1 MALFSSPRLARL
13 FEMIQ
18 AEQLPQNELAK
29 RFNVSSRTIRTDIS
43 ELNDILHRYG
53 AQIFYKRGSGYILHV
68 DDQTLFATLPKQRKA
83 IQTIPRTARDRTDTL
98 LLKLLLEPD
107 PIKLDNIAE
116 AWCISRGTL
125 QHDMSTVRERLGK
138 YALQLESIP
147 RFGTKLNGDER
158 LIRACLTDI
167 LLHRFLQE
175 MELPLDQ
182 IKIDTLAHIDLIH
195 IDLPHIDLL
204 HIEETLQN
212 NLNRFDIQLTNT
224 GRQYLIF
231 NCAASLLRIRRHHMI
246 GLNPI
251 AQEPIT
257 QESIT
262 QGSITHNKKLQLDK
276 FQLDKTIQKVAEEI
290 SASFTRFVENGIP
303 PTEIHYLG
311 RQIAVQRIPQ
321 HGDSVFS
328 ILESQRW
335 ADDILNDI
343 NESYNYDLRHDNRLR
358 NDLAMHLSLLISRL
372 QHQISTQNPLLADI
386 KHYYPFAY
394 DVTVSALT
402 RIGDQL
408 PYIINEDELGYLAV
422 HIGVGLERHYG
433 TGNNRPIPVLLVT
446 DAGNAIQRMI
456 EAQITRE
463 FSQLKLQR
471 ILPCHE
477 YNKLAYVE
485 ENFVITTLRLTEKNK
500 PVVKI
505 SPFPTPYQLELIGRL
520 TMVDQTRSS
529 ILERFFDRRYF
540 IVIKEEITQEAL
552 FKKVCRKLQADG
564 YVNDD
569 FLPSLIER
577 ESILSTLFRKNTLG
591 KNTLGGNMPGE
602 NIALPHS
609 LGLLA
614 LKTVVVTILAP
625 NGIEWSKETKERAN
639 VIFLLAI
646 SKEDY
651 EEAMSI
657 YDLFVTF
664 VREKAVKRLL
674 RSRNFDDFQVIAKD
688 SLGRVI

>member
-1 MALFSSPRLARL
+1 MALFSYPRLARL
-13 FEMIQ
+13 FEIIQ
-18 AEQLPQNELAK
+18 AEQLPQDELAK

-53 AQIFYKRGSGYILHV
+53 AQIFYKRGNGYILRV
-68 DDQTLFATLPKQRKA
+68 DDQVLFATLPKQQKA
-83 IQTIPRTARDRTDTL
+83 IQTIPRTARDRTDAL

-116 AWCISRGTL
+116 TWCISRGTL

-138 YALQLESIP
+138 YSLQLESVP

-158 LIRACLTDI
+158 LIRACLTDT
-167 LLHRFLQE
+167 LLHRFLRE
-175 MELPLDQ
+175 MELSLDQ
-182 IKIDTLAHIDLIH
+182 VRLDTLAHIELTHIDQPHLDLIH
-195 IDLPHIDLL
+195 I
-204 HIEETLQN
+204 EEILQN
-212 NLNRFDIQLTNT
+212 NLNRFDIQLTNE

-246 GLNPI
+246 RQNPI
-251 AQEPIT
+251 TQGSVA

-262 QGSITHNKKLQLDK
+262 HSKKLQLDK
-276 FQLDKTIQKVAEEI
+276 LQLDKTIQKVAEEI
-290 SASFTRFVENGIP
+290 SASFARFVENEIP
-303 PTEIHYLG
+303 LAEIHYLG
-311 RQIAVQRIPQ
+311 RQIAAQRIPQ
-321 HGDSVFS
+321 RGDSIFS

-335 ADDILNDI
+335 TDDILNDI

-358 NDLAMHLSLLISRL
+358 NDLAMHLNLLISRL
-372 QHQISTQNPLLADI
+372 HNQISTKNPLLTDI
-386 KHYYPFAY
+386 KQHYPFAY

-402 RIGDQL
+402 RIEDQL
-408 PYIINEDELGYLAV
+408 PCVINEDELGYLAV

-446 DAGNAIQRMI
+446 DAGNATQRMI
-456 EAQITRE
+456 EAQIARE
-463 FSQLKLQR
+463 FPQLKLQR
-471 ILPCHE
+471 TLPCHE
-477 YNKLAYVE
+477 YNKSAYVE
-485 ENFVITTLRLTEKNK
+485 ESFVITTLRLAEKNK
-500 PVVKI
+500 PVVRI

-540 IVIKEEITQEAL
+540 IVIKEEMTQETL

-577 ESILSTLFRKNTLG
+577 ESILSTLLEQNMLG
-591 KNTLGGNMPGE
+591 KNMSGE
-602 NIALPHS
+602 NIALPHA

-614 LKTVVVTILAP
+614 LKTVVATILAP
-625 NGIEWSKETKERAN
+625 NGIEWNKETKERAN

-664 VREKAVKRLL
+664 VREKATKRLL
-674 RSRNFDDFQVIAKD
+674 RSRNFDDFQMIAKD
-688 SLGRVI
+688 SLGRAI